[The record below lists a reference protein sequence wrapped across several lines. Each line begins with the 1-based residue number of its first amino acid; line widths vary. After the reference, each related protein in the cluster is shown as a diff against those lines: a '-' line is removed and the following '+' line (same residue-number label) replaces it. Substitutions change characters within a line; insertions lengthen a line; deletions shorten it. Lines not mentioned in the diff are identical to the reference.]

1 MGRYFHPVTEVRPM
15 DRRTVLRGAGTLLI
29 GATAG
34 CLGSGE
40 EEFSLEVVNED
51 FGPGP
56 DGEVTVTVTVSN
68 LGNEPQSGTLYVTT
82 EINDESLVRV
92 REVTLDAHETQA
104 FEIAYDQAY
113 DDVTSLSVESDVE
126 PLE

>member
-1 MGRYFHPVTEVRPM
+1 MGKYFHHVIEIRPM

-34 CLGSGE
+34 CLGSSE
-40 EEFSLEVVNED
+40 EEFTLEVVHED

-56 DGEVTVTVTVSN
+56 NGEVTVTATVSN

-82 EINDESLVRV
+82 DINDESLVRV
-92 REVTLDAHETQA
+92 REVTLDPHETEA
-104 FEIAYDQAY
+104 FEISYDQPY
-113 DDVTSLSVESDVE
+113 DDVTSLSVDAEIE

>member
-92 REVTLDAHETQA
+92 R
-104 FEIAYDQAY
+104 
-113 DDVTSLSVESDVE
+113 DDKPDGHDSQGVEDGNDE
-126 PLE
+126 A

>member
-1 MGRYFHPVTEVRPM
+1 MGRYFQPVTEVRPM
-15 DRRTVLRGAGTLLI
+15 DRRTVLRGAGTVLI
-29 GATAG
+29 GVTAG

-40 EEFSLEVVNED
+40 EEFTLEVVNED

-56 DGEVTVTVTVSN
+56 DGEVVVTATVSN
-68 LGNEPQSGTLYVTT
+68 LGNEAQSGTLYVTT

-92 REVTLDAHETQA
+92 REVTLDPHETQT

-113 DDVTSLSVESDVE
+113 DGVTSLSVDADVE